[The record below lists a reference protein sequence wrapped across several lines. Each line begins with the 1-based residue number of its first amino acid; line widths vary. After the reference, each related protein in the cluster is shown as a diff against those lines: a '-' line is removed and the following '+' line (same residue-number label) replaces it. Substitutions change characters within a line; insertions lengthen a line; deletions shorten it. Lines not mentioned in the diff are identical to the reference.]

1 MSRCNCAQYG
11 GDCNACR
18 GDGKSGLPA
27 LDAERFRPGGSAILS
42 AIYGLVFF
50 YLLILLLLV

>member
-1 MSRCNCAQYG
+1 MLTCNCAQYG
-11 GDCNACR
+11 GDCNVCR
-18 GDGKSGLPA
+18 QSELPT
-27 LDAERFRPGGSAILS
+27 LGGSKFRPSGRAILS